1 MDDIVKEFLVEST
14 ENLDR
19 LDRDLVRLEEDP
31 KNGETITS
39 IFRTI
44 HTIKG
49 TSGFL
54 AFKKLEA
61 LTHVAEN
68 LLSKLRDGAFAVNEE
83 ITSALLSTTDA
94 VRKMLGIIEQNGT
107 DGEERYADLVDRL
120 VQLNESNGGA
130 SRSTKSAVAPTAHAE
145 EAVEQATPIV
155 AASSDDSAQT
165 TGPTQD
171 KPVAESIDPSGSH
184 AHDTNSHNDHD
195 RAARSDSESTVDPV
209 SALASKISD
218 STIRVDVELL
228 EKLMNL
234 VGELVLARNQV
245 IQFTNQVGDVQFQRT
260 AQRLNLVTTEL
271 QESVMKT
278 RMQQIGNVW
287 SKFPRVVRDLA
298 VTCKKK
304 VRVEMEGKETDLDRS
319 LLEAIKDPL
328 THIVRNSVDHG
339 IETPEV
345 RVAAG
350 KSAEG
355 TLKLR
360 AYHEGGQ
367 VNIEIVDD
375 GGGINIEKVKA
386 KAIQQGLLTQDQ
398 AAKMGE
404 REAVNLIF
412 HPGLSTADKVTNISG
427 RGVGMDVVK
436 SNIEKIG
443 GAIDIQ
449 SKLGEGT
456 TIKIKIPLTLAII
469 PALTV
474 LCHGDR
480 YAIPQVSLLEL
491 VRLDGEAARKG
502 IENLHGS
509 LVHRLR
515 GQLLPLVFLADELG
529 MMGKRSA
536 REVME
541 SITDE
546 INIVV
551 LQADGRP
558 FGLVVDR
565 IQDTEEIVVKPLGKH
580 IKNIAAFAGT
590 TIMGDGRVAL
600 ILDVPGIASRAG
612 IDAERVR
619 ENELMAAQNKHSNSA
634 EWRTLLVFQAGA
646 DGRMA
651 FPIGEVSRLEEIK
664 RESIELAGDTYLV
677 QYRGEIMPLI
687 DIGSVISVRG
697 SSIDLSPEGPEI
709 VHVVVYTCDGRNVGL
724 LVGRILDI
732 VEEQIQARRETTRAG
747 VSETLVVQGKITE
760 VIDLKWVFEQ
770 IRHLFTEATLTGSMR

>member
-31 KNGETITS
+31 KNSETITS

-94 VRKMLGIIEQNGT
+94 VRKMLATVEQDGT
-107 DGEERYADLVDRL
+107 DGEERYSDLVDRL
-120 VQLNESNGGA
+120 VRLNESNGGGSSGA
-130 SRSTKSAVAPTAHAE
+130 KSEAAPNNATAEVEKSAPVALASAESPAPTSAPNPE
-145 EAVEQATPIV
+145 SSVPEPVD
-155 AASSDDSAQT
+155 AAA
-165 TGPTQD
+165 
-171 KPVAESIDPSGSH
+171 AH
-184 AHDTNSHNDHD
+184 AHDSGHHHEHD
-195 RAARSDSESTVDPV
+195 RAARSESEGAPDPTA
-209 SALASKISD
+209 ALASKITD

-350 KSAEG
+350 KPAEG

-367 VNIEIVDD
+367 VNIEIIDD

-386 KAIQQGLLTQDQ
+386 KAIQQGLLTVDQ

-456 TIKIKIPLTLAII
+456 NIKIKIPLTLAII

-536 REVME
+536 RDVME

-590 TIMGDGRVAL
+590 TIMGDGRVSL

-619 ENELMAAQNKHSNSA
+619 ENELMAAQNTHSNSA

-646 DGRMA
+646 EGRMA
-651 FPIGEVSRLEEIK
+651 FPIGAVSRLEEIK
-664 RESIELAGDTYLV
+664 RDTIELAGDTYLV

-697 SSIDLSPEGPEI
+697 SGIDLSPGGPEV
-709 VHVVVYTCDGRNVGL
+709 VHVVVYTCEGRNVGL

-732 VEEQIQARRETTRAG
+732 VEEQIQARRETTRPG
-747 VSETLVVQGKITE
+747 VCETLVVQGKITE
-760 VIDLKWVFEQ
+760 VIDLKWVFDQ
-770 IRHLFTEATLTGSMR
+770 IRHLFTEATLMGSTR